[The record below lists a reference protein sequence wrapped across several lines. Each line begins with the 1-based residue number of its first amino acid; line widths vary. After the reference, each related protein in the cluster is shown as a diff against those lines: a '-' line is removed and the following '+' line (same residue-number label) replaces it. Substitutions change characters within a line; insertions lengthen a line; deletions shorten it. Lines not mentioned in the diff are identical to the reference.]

1 MCGILSLPYRESATG
16 VLQNS
21 QLTIHCSGIRKKHK
35 NPATAKMLSL
45 ELLKAFLREYIVDHS
60 VAVSDNHHREQEQTL
75 TSNPSEHA
83 TSTVTTTEYE
93 PSKSAVNKRKTPPT
107 TTPLTA
113 AQQKSLKQELRL
125 QSKRRKVANHKVYHH
140 QLEDGFYGDLIA
152 LHYEDAIATA
162 QHAHTLPLT
171 EGKYHFHNFWVDA
184 SGCQG
189 SAGAAIAYKD
199 PQDGEEWRDLGY
211 AISDLKGEKRVDMSE
226 LFAIGAALKLALA
239 RIGKRVAVAEGVEE
253 HAVTVFSDSMS
264 ALGMIRR
271 WANWWSQ
278 GEVDRSAFGAIAK
291 DVCGLSRQLFDLGVK
306 VRVYWVPAHCGVCIA
321 GHKRADVLSK
331 AAARYVK
338 LLEQRDAMFSADGV
352 QLVDSGF
359 LKTLHL
365 LADECDLV

>member
-1 MCGILSLPYRESATG
+1 
-16 VLQNS
+16 
-21 QLTIHCSGIRKKHK
+21 
-35 NPATAKMLSL
+35 MLSL
-45 ELLKAFLREYIVDHS
+45 ELLKAFLREYVIDHS
-60 VAVSDNHHREQEQTL
+60 VALSDNHHREQEQTL
-75 TSNPSEHA
+75 TPNPSENA
-83 TSTVTTTEYE
+83 TTTVTTTEYE
-93 PSKSAVNKRKTPPT
+93 PSKSAVNKRKIPPT
-107 TTPLTA
+107 ATPLTA

-199 PQDGEEWRDLGY
+199 PQDGEEWMDLGY

-278 GEVDRSAFGAIAK
+278 GEADRSAFGAIAK

-331 AAARYVK
+331 AAARHVK
-338 LLEQRDAMFSADGV
+338 LLEHRDAMFSADGVV